1 MGRYALHPRSGDVP
15 GDGSGGNYPAS
26 TTGVDGAA
34 MTRARSGA
42 QAKRGRVPGPQG
54 VFMLA
59 EGLQAKGAIDISDA
73 VSLVL
78 AAWDLAAAN
87 GEIAAG
93 TLKTHGKVLS
103 TLQRFAQN
111 CGAKQIRDLDAQLL
125 ALWYASLGSRTGEKP
140 TTNMMVLRRSVARS
154 MFRTLSAL
162 GITDLD
168 ITSQVAAIRRPAR
181 VVRPLT
187 DADIRKLQQAS
198 VRRRR
203 VHSGSAKGPAALA
216 LGLLGLQS
224 GEIPSVRVC
233 DINFV
238 DGTVFAH
245 GGGVRYSERLVTIND
260 VWAWKMLAERV
271 QYLQSQHG
279 SEADSIPVAYE
290 PGKTRGGKSP
300 KNPAAAT
307 SSTLDEIFKDAGVK
321 QPGRI
326 RIASLN
332 EYVALRVYA
341 DTGNL
346 MDVAA
351 RLGMR
356 SLDRVAAI
364 VDPNW
369 FDDQIQRGGAR

>member
-1 MGRYALHPRSGDVP
+1 
-15 GDGSGGNYPAS
+15 
-26 TTGVDGAA
+26 

-42 QAKRGRVPGPQG
+42 PAKRGRVPGPQG

-59 EGLQAKGAIDISDA
+59 EGLQAKGAMDISDA
-73 VSLVL
+73 VGLVL
-78 AAWDLAAAN
+78 AEWDVAAAN

-103 TLQRFAQN
+103 TLQRFACN
-111 CGAKQIRDLDAQLL
+111 RGAKQIRDLDAELL
-125 ALWYASLGSRTGEKP
+125 ALWYSSLAARTGEKP

-168 ITSQVAAIRRPAR
+168 VTSQVPAIRRPDR
-181 VVRPLT
+181 VVRPLSE
-187 DADIRKLQQAS
+187 ADVLKLQQAS

-203 VHSGSAKGPAALA
+203 EHSGSAKGPAALA

-224 GEIPSVRVC
+224 SEIPSVRVC
-233 DINFV
+233 DINFA

-245 GGGVRYSERLVTIND
+245 GGGLRYSERQVTIND
-260 VWAWKMLAERV
+260 SWAWKMLAERV
-271 QYLQSQHG
+271 QYLHSQHG
-279 SEADSIPVAYE
+279 TEANGMPIAYE
-290 PGKTRGGKSP
+290 SGKTRGGKSP

-307 SSTLDEIFKDAGVK
+307 ANTLDEIFKDAGVK

-332 EYVALRVYA
+332 EYVALKVYA
-341 DTGNL
+341 ETGNL

-369 FDDQIQRGGAR
+369 FDDKIQSGGAG